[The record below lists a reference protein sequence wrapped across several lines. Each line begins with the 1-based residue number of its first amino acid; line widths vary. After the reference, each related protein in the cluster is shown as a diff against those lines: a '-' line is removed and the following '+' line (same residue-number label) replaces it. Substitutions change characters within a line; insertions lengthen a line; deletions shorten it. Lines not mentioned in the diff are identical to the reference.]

1 MKKWW
6 LMSAVAVLA
15 GAMVASCE
23 KVSLEDASGN
33 GAEVSG
39 ETKRFTFTVKGDF
52 TNPTFTG
59 GESNIGLNNEVSNG
73 AQLAKTRAVNDYMQ
87 ADGVDMTDLWV
98 VDFVKTSADAEGT
111 GAGSSGTGAG
121 TGAIRQMVHQTK
133 EDADWGSPSMA
144 LTLGTHHVLFLASR
158 GAGAQYQDGVVTWT
172 KPLDTFYLDY
182 EVTVAKTSNG
192 NRAVTLDRVATKM
205 ALKIEDAIPSG
216 TNIISVTPTIWYTG
230 WNMLTGAPVAAPE
243 GYGATVTIPSSY
255 YGVKNA
261 ELGVWS
267 LSTAKEWLTDV
278 TVVSK
283 AGETENARV
292 TITDAPFKANR
303 VTSYTGR
310 LYSTSG
316 NNSVSL
322 NTEWLATFNGSF

>member
-1 MKKWW
+1 M
-6 LMSAVAVLA
+6 

-121 TGAIRQMVHQTK
+121 SSGTGAIRQMVHQTK
-133 EDADWGSPSMA
+133 EDAEWGSPSMA
-144 LTLGTHHVLFLASR
+144 LTLGTHHVMFLASR